1 MCCYC
6 TYQCHIYFLPKSA
19 LKEDGSVVTWGA
31 SPKEIIDRK
40 EPDQDKPDTSS
51 ITGIKEIVTNRH
63 SFAGLRDDGSVVE
76 WGEEPKWKPATNAL
90 SSGVKQIYAT
100 KYSFAAL
107 KDDGSIVAWGES
119 SGGDTR
125 GYEDQ
130 LSAKEFVEITPNGY
144 AYAALKKDGS
154 VLTWG
159 ESRYGIDMYNNL
171 SLIHI

>member
-1 MCCYC
+1 M
-6 TYQCHIYFLPKSA
+6 
-19 LKEDGSVVTWGA
+19 
-31 SPKEIIDRK
+31 
-40 EPDQDKPDTSS
+40 DTSDKRF
-51 ITGIKEIVTNRH
+51 II
-63 SFAGLRDDGSVVE
+63 
-76 WGEEPKWKPATNAL
+76 
-90 SSGVKQIYAT
+90 GVKQIYAT

-125 GYEDQ
+125 GIEDQ

-159 ESRYGIDMYNNL
+159 ESRYGIDMYNNNTNNIQESL
-171 SLIHI
+171 SSGVLRVYSTDTVLQLSKTIKQ